1 MLAFAAALREE
12 RCVSV
17 KLQPAWLVS
26 REDRNPYNMETK
38 RILRRFAAL
47 DLPVHSGNVVV
58 PSGNAAKYLSDYFE
72 PQEPDLTAP
81 CGSAPYTTRLDQV
94 GALSVLP
101 DGSVCVC
108 GFVIGN
114 LYQEPIEAII
124 ERYDPFADGGMEALL
139 RGGAGQLRIFAQEQG
154 LPVLVRGCCSACDVC
169 RVIAKAWNLRKAH

>member
-1 MLAFAAALREE
+1 VLAFTAALREE

-26 REDRNPYNMETK
+26 QEDRNPYNMETK

-81 CGSAPYTTRLDQV
+81 CGSAP
-94 GALSVLP
+94 
-101 DGSVCVC
+101 
-108 GFVIGN
+108 
-114 LYQEPIEAII
+114 LYDAA
-124 ERYDPFADGGMEALL
+124 RSGGDPFGFAGWQRLCL
-139 RGGAGQLRIFAQEQG
+139 RFCDRESVSGA
-154 LPVLVRGCCSACDVC
+154 
-169 RVIAKAWNLRKAH
+169 H